1 MIQPDSLNS
10 KVAKA
15 GKQFMLYH
23 ETNKVLK
30 KLSTVNSI
38 PKGDEHANCKN
49 FTQPSVSKFKT
60 GLGRLY
66 CVKLN

>member
-38 PKGDEHANCKN
+38 PKGD
-49 FTQPSVSKFKT
+49 
-60 GLGRLY
+60 
-66 CVKLN
+66 